1 MSISDP
7 KALVIYS
14 SPAGTTRQVAQVIIT
29 TLKDIGYKP
38 RVVDLGSRDD
48 LVNLGA
54 KCGDLINDY
63 CLWVGTPVYAGHA
76 VPPIMN
82 FIARLPKSRRSYAV
96 PFVTW
101 GGVTSGIALYEMGK
115 MLNEK
120 GYTVLGA
127 AKVLAVHSMMW
138 QFKKPLG
145 ENHPDAEDDDMM
157 RGLVG
162 EVDAKL
168 LSDEVQPLSVE
179 ALNYQPREIQEA
191 MRKLNIEVAKQ
202 LLPQKKLDD
211 SCTQCGSCEEV
222 CPAQAITCNP
232 YPHFGPECFLCYNC
246 VRVCKVGA
254 LKADLSKTEDFL
266 RKMAEHY
273 KEPLFSKIF
282 I

>member
-1 MSISDP
+1 MALSDP

-29 TLKDIGYKP
+29 TLKNIGYTP
-38 RVVDLGSRDD
+38 RVIDLGSRDD

-63 CLWVGTPVYAGHA
+63 CLWVGSPVYAGHA

-82 FIARLPKSRRSYAV
+82 FIAQLPKSRRSYAV

-101 GGVTSGIALYEMGK
+101 GAVTSGIALYEMGK

-138 QFKKPLG
+138 QFKEPLG

-168 LSDEVQPLSVE
+168 LSDDIQPLSLE
-179 ALNYQPREIQEA
+179 TLNYQPREIQES
-191 MRKLNIEVAKQ
+191 MQKLNIEVAKQ

-232 YPHFGPECFLCYNC
+232 YPQFGPECFLCYNC
-246 VRVCKVGA
+246 VRLCKVNA
-254 LKADLSKTEDFL
+254 IKADLSQVENML
-266 RKMAEHY
+266 RGKA
-273 KEPLFSKIF
+273 KEMGEKQLSQVFV
-282 I
+282 